1 MQPYFGVAKVGL
13 ELYSAVGPAIVG
25 HLIEAGFQVFLDI
38 KLHDIPTTVGKA
50 ARVLGSIGASY
61 LTIHAMGGAP
71 MLRAGVEG
79 LCEGASRAG
88 LPEPVALAV
97 TILTSDD
104 GAPPHIL
111 GKRVQAAVEGGC
123 RGIVCASSD
132 IRQAKTLAPRILA
145 VVPGIRPAGMATHD
159 QARAATP
166 EAALGGRRGPPGDRS
181 SGHRRRR
188 SRRSCGPHR
197 RLVGL
202 RAEAQRTESWAALG
216 SSPMPLP
223 PALSPEQRA
232 AALEKAAAARR
243 QRAELKDKLKM
254 GSLTLHE
261 LLDQAG
267 RDEVVAK
274 MKVVAVLESLPG
286 VGKVKARRLME
297 DVGISETRRVQGL
310 GEKQR
315 KSLFEKLSGN

>member
-1 MQPYFGVAKVGL
+1 MTDTSTTTPGAAPAHIRDKLAIALDVDDIVVARRLAREVQPYFGVAKVGL
-13 ELYSAVGPAIVG
+13 ELYSAVGPGIVG
-25 HLIEAGFQVFLDI
+25 HLIDAGFKVFLDI

-71 MLRAGVEG
+71 MLRAGVDG

-88 LPEPVALAV
+88 LPEPVGLAV

-166 EAALGGRRGPPGDRS
+166 EAALDAGADLLVIGRAVTG
-181 SGHRRRR
+181 
-188 SRRSCGPHR
+188 
-197 RLVGL
+197 
-202 RAEAQRTESWAALG
+202 AEDHAE
-216 SSPMPLP
+216 
-223 PALSPEQRA
+223 
-232 AALEKAAAARR
+232 AAARIV
-243 QRAELKDKLKM
+243 A
-254 GSLTLHE
+254 SL
-261 LLDQAG
+261 A
-267 RDEVVAK
+267 
-274 MKVVAVLESLPG
+274 
-286 VGKVKARRLME
+286 
-297 DVGISETRRVQGL
+297 
-310 GEKQR
+310 
-315 KSLFEKLSGN
+315 